1 MILNTKKRD
10 IRSRLLPLVL
20 SAGIILLDQAAK
32 LLVIATIPRG
42 GGIKVIG
49 DFFRIIH
56 VQNPAIAFSIGH
68 AIAAGPRRT
77 LFIFLPLI
85 VIALGLFILFRLA
98 PNTPVHRAVVGRWQ
112 ATLRATPYQDTLI
125 IGVTFLS
132 SSDASTN
139 VADVVEAKVRM
150 SLPGTGEQVL
160 VAGMLEKSPMT
171 LRADL
176 PRVAGAKKVQA
187 EVSIGNA
194 KATLWVPAP

>member
-1 MILNTKKRD
+1 MKHPVLRVKKGAVVYDDTEAR
-10 IRSRLLPLVL
+10 RSSELPRPALPGTGPFV
-20 SAGIILLDQAAK
+20 ARRRRK
-32 LLVIATIPRG
+32 RG
-42 GGIKVIG
+42 A
-49 DFFRIIH
+49 
-56 VQNPAIAFSIGH
+56 PL
-68 AIAAGPRRT
+68 T
-77 LFIFLPLI
+77 FLPLI
-85 VIALGLFILFRLA
+85 AIALGLFILFRLA
-98 PNTPVHRAVVGRWQ
+98 PNTPANRAVVGRWQ
-112 ATLRATPYQDTLI
+112 ATLRATPYQDKLI

-132 SSDASTN
+132 SIAAATN
-139 VADVVEAKVRM
+139 AADVAEAKVRM